1 MRGGT
6 NAAPQNPIQPAFAQK
21 HELNIVST
29 LGRLQQASPADRLNR
44 LPTYRHQKYQSHHL
58 KYVDPTQP
66 HHIQNSCRNQE
77 YSKFVSH
84 MTKWAKFIV
93 KAPKNR

>member
-1 MRGGT
+1 MINSHFDNYIRHMRGGT

-29 LGRLQQASPADRLNR
+29 LGRLQQASDDPIDLAADRLNR

-58 KYVDPTQP
+58 KYVAPTHPQN
-66 HHIQNSCRNQE
+66 IQNSSRKQE
-77 YSKFVSH
+77 
-84 MTKWAKFIV
+84 
-93 KAPKNR
+93 